1 MLMMLVCVSLWSLF
15 FFFKQKTAYEMRI
28 SDWSSDVCSSDLLA
42 VEHRATEAL
51 IASSGLRHAL
61 LRNGWYTENY
71 TMSAGAEIEHG
82 AVIGSAGDG
91 RISAATRADYA
102 AAAAAVLTG
111 EISESRIYELA
122 GDEGFTLSD
131 YAAALARA
139 SGKDVRYVDLPEAEF
154 RAALEGIGVPAPWPA
169 ILSESSAKSAT
180 GALFDESRPPSALN
194 GRPTTPLDDRGQVEN
209 GNTRGRERGGQ

>member
-1 MLMMLVCVSLWSLF
+1 MSYELWCFLFSSRRRHTRCALVTGVQTCALPILTPALAGVERLLLISSSEVGQREAQHRAVIEAAKAAGVEFL
-15 FFFKQKTAYEMRI
+15 AYTSI
-28 SDWSSDVCSSDLLA
+28 LHADTNPLDLA

-122 GDEGFTLSD
+122 
-131 YAAALARA
+131 
-139 SGKDVRYVDLPEAEF
+139 
-154 RAALEGIGVPAPWPA
+154 
-169 ILSESSAKSAT
+169 
-180 GALFDESRPPSALN
+180 
-194 GRPTTPLDDRGQVEN
+194 DR
-209 GNTRGRERGGQ
+209 

>member
-1 MLMMLVCVSLWSLF
+1 
-15 FFFKQKTAYEMRI
+15 
-28 SDWSSDVCSSDLLA
+28 
-42 VEHRATEAL
+42 
-51 IASSGLRHAL
+51 
-61 LRNGWYTENY
+61 
-71 TMSAGAEIEHG
+71 MSAGAEIEHG

-139 SGKDVRYVDLPEAEF
+139 SGEDVGYGDLPEAEL
-154 RAALEGIGVPAPWPA
+154 RAPTEGIGVDR
-169 ILSESSAKSAT
+169 T
-180 GALFDESRPPSALN
+180 SR
-194 GRPTTPLDDRGQVEN
+194 G
-209 GNTRGRERGGQ
+209 